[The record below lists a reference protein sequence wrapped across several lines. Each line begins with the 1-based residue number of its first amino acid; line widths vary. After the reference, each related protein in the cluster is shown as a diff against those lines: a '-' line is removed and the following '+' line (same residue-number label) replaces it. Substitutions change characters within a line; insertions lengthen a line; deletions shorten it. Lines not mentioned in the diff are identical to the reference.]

1 MRTKRKRFNRDDV
14 EAEALERALANKSE
28 ANYPTILAGF
38 KAKGIPDSDIRPREN
53 VFTYHAW
60 RKQGRQVLRGEHGVK
75 IATMLDVEQRDQAT
89 GELTKVAVRRST
101 TVFHVTQTKPLGEA
115 ETEGERE
122 HREQGGEQ
130 RSEDRRERQLDE
142 QQGGDEF
149 GAERR
154 AKIAAKLRAL
164 AETRVDRLVHLM
176 RPMSQRHTAK
186 RFGQYMSRLND
197 AHRLRLVITALNRLA
212 DCWADNNLPPVLEKL
227 QTVAAIDPLLSE
239 EMQYHSNGYHP
250 YHTPIHGAFRD
261 QSLEGQ
267 SLQALV
273 KHGAPPPSTKLDVL
287 LAKLRGQKIDGFFPT
302 PPELAQRAVE
312 AADLQFGQ
320 EVLEPSAGIGSLAE
334 AIKAKVET
342 QLVCVERHADL
353 CNVLKLK
360 GFVVHQANFLE
371 AHGEVDRIV
380 MNPPFEKGQDIDHVR
395 HAFKLLRPGGRLVA
409 IMSAGAVQRSDTKA
423 TEFREWMRTG
433 DRVCESIELI
443 ADAFKGL
450 EAFRE
455 TGVTVALVVL
465 EKMYSTGGHQ

>member
-28 ANYPTILAGF
+28 ANYPTIIAGF
-38 KAKGIPDSDIRPREN
+38 VAKGIPETEIHPREN

-122 HREQGGEQ
+122 HREQSGDEH
-130 RSEDRRERQLDE
+130 RDE
-142 QQGGDEF
+142 QQGEGRREQQSD
-149 GAERR
+149 AERR
-154 AKIAAKLRAL
+154 HKIAAKLRAL
-164 AETRVDRLVHLM
+164 AETRRERLPHLS
-176 RPMSQRHTAK
+176 RPMSQRHTPK
-186 RFGQYMSRLND
+186 RFAQYMSRLND
-197 AHRLRLVITALNRLA
+197 AHRLRLVITALDRLA
-212 DCWADNNLPPVLEKL
+212 DCWADGNLPPVLEKL
-227 QTVAAIDPLLSE
+227 QSVAAIEPLLSE
-239 EMQYHSNGYHP
+239 ESDYRSNGYHP
-250 YHTPIHGAFRD
+250 YHTIRSGEFRD
-261 QSLEGQ
+261 KSLEGQ
-267 SLQALV
+267 SLQALI
-273 KHGAPPPSTKLDVL
+273 KHGAPPPPSTELDVL

-342 QLVCVERHADL
+342 QLVCVDRHADL

-433 DRVCESIELI
+433 DRVCESIDLI

-465 EKMYSTGGHQ
+465 EKMYSTGGHR